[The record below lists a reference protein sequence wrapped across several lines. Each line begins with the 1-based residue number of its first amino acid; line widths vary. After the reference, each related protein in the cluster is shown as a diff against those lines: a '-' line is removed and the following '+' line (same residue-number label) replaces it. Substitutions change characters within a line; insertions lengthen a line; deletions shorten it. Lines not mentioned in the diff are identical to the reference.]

1 MRTLLPDRLLEPMI
15 PIVNPRVIAQGKTM
29 PKSPQVLYE
38 RLSKTARDG
47 VAEVSDFRTMWTS
60 PELKEV
66 WEHVDARV
74 RENNG
79 QLLQPTGTWERDYD
93 ILLETLA
100 KDEQAQKDEQ
110 ERAAEETDRTQSA
123 EGNWRT
129 VVEGFAQKNVPGVRV
144 APSRSR
150 NAVTV
155 TLAKAGMAFDV
166 QLGSADG
173 SWVVSNKP
181 SVLSPEKPATKLE
194 TAICAYLNTRPRQW
208 DLAFLLVSFLL
219 VFSSQTWLV
228 VQWLI
233 KQDMIASYSTI
244 KQTPCAKCTKMTDA
258 TAQLPTIRH
267 PKVTPGQTTFTF
279 EPYHPGCA

>member
-29 PKSPQVLYE
+29 PKSPRVLYE

-93 ILLETLA
+93 VLLETLA

-208 DLAFLLVSFLL
+208 DLAFLLVSFLPCGFFFPNEAGCSMANKTGHDHFL
-219 VFSSQTWLV
+219 FNNQTNTVCQMHQNDRRHCPTPDNPPSQGH
-228 VQWLI
+228 
-233 KQDMIASYSTI
+233 SR
-244 KQTPCAKCTKMTDA
+244 TDH
-258 TAQLPTIRH
+258 LH
-267 PKVTPGQTTFTF
+267 L
-279 EPYHPGCA
+279 